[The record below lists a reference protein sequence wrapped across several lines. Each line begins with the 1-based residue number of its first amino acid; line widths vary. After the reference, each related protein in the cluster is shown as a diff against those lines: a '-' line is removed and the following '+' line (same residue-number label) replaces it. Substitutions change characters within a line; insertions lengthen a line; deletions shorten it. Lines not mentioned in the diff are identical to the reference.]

1 MCGTVAKAYNTKD
14 KRSEGCL
21 PPPTK
26 GDCWIDVLRPQTLY
40 ALSGTGGGGWGGAQL
55 HLPVHTAEIPDPVAA
70 LSELRTLVTLKLTTG
85 ERVINHVVNTR

>member
-1 MCGTVAKAYNTKD
+1 MAKAYNIKD

-26 GDCWIDVLRPQTLY
+26 GDCWSDVLRPQTMY
-40 ALSGTGGGGWGGAQL
+40 ALSGTGGREGGMRAQL
-55 HLPVHTAEIPDPVAA
+55 HLPVHTAETPDPGAA
-70 LSELRTLVTLKLTTG
+70 LSGLRTLVTSKLTAS